1 MFRVTRN
8 LAGYSRKP
16 WLLPQALPLKGEGA
30 SSPKSGSLFSCLR
43 YVCRKLRLWRE
54 TTKSIVIMNRERKKG
69 GRHPK
74 LEKKT
79 HHVMLRFNDEEW
91 LRFLAMYEQTEVKA
105 KAVFAKARI
114 FGGEFRVFRED
125 RTLVEYYAKLSSFH
139 AQYRMI
145 GNNYNQTV
153 KELRCH
159 FSEKKAMALL
169 YRLERCTKELAALT
183 RQIVE
188 LTKDFEERWL
198 QKSV

>member
-1 MFRVTRN
+1 
-8 LAGYSRKP
+8 
-16 WLLPQALPLKGEGA
+16 
-30 SSPKSGSLFSCLR
+30 
-43 YVCRKLRLWRE
+43 
-54 TTKSIVIMNRERKKG
+54 MNRERKKG

-114 FGGEFRVFRED
+114 FGGVFRVFRED

-169 YRLERCTKELAALT
+169 YRLEQCTKELAALT

-188 LTKDFEERWL
+188 LTKDFEERWS

>member
-1 MFRVTRN
+1 
-8 LAGYSRKP
+8 
-16 WLLPQALPLKGEGA
+16 
-30 SSPKSGSLFSCLR
+30 
-43 YVCRKLRLWRE
+43 
-54 TTKSIVIMNRERKKG
+54 MNGERKKG

-74 LEKKT
+74 LGKKT
-79 HHVMLRFNDEEW
+79 HQVMLRFSDEEW
-91 LRFLAMYEQTEVKA
+91 MRFLAMYEQTEVRA

-114 FGGEFRVFRED
+114 FGEEFHVFWED

-169 YRLERCTKELAALT
+169 YRLERRTEELAALT
-183 RQIVE
+183 RRIVE
-188 LTKDFEERWL
+188 LTKDFEGRWS

>member
-1 MFRVTRN
+1 
-8 LAGYSRKP
+8 
-16 WLLPQALPLKGEGA
+16 
-30 SSPKSGSLFSCLR
+30 
-43 YVCRKLRLWRE
+43 
-54 TTKSIVIMNRERKKG
+54 MNRERKKG

-79 HHVMLRFNDEEW
+79 HHVMLRFNDEEWLRFLAMYEQTEEW

-169 YRLERCTKELAALT
+169 YRLEQCTKELAALT

>member
-1 MFRVTRN
+1 
-8 LAGYSRKP
+8 
-16 WLLPQALPLKGEGA
+16 
-30 SSPKSGSLFSCLR
+30 
-43 YVCRKLRLWRE
+43 
-54 TTKSIVIMNRERKKG
+54 MNRERKKG

-125 RTLVEYYAKLSSFH
+125 RTLVEYYTKLSSFH

-169 YRLERCTKELAALT
+169 YRLEQCHEGTGGIDPPNRGTDKGVRGTMVAKT
-183 RQIVE
+183 V
-188 LTKDFEERWL
+188 
-198 QKSV
+198 

>member
-1 MFRVTRN
+1 M
-8 LAGYSRKP
+8 
-16 WLLPQALPLKGEGA
+16 
-30 SSPKSGSLFSCLR
+30 
-43 YVCRKLRLWRE
+43 
-54 TTKSIVIMNRERKKG
+54 
-69 GRHPK
+69 
-74 LEKKT
+74 
-79 HHVMLRFNDEEW
+79 
-91 LRFLAMYEQTEVKA
+91 
-105 KAVFAKARI
+105 FAKARI

-145 GNNYNQTV
+145 GNNYNQAV

-188 LTKDFEERWL
+188 GED
-198 QKSV
+198 

>member
-1 MFRVTRN
+1 MGFLSEV
-8 LAGYSRKP
+8 GKP
-16 WLLPQALPLKGEGA
+16 V
-30 SSPKSGSLFSCLR
+30 SYLR

-79 HHVMLRFNDEEW
+79 HHVMLRFSDEEW
-91 LRFLAMYEQTEVKA
+91 LKFLAMYEQTEVRA

-114 FGGEFRVFRED
+114 FGEEFRVFRED

-169 YRLERCTKELAALT
+169 YRLEQCTKELAALT
-183 RQIVE
+183 RRIVE
-188 LTKDFEERWL
+188 LTKEFEERWS

>member
-1 MFRVTRN
+1 
-8 LAGYSRKP
+8 
-16 WLLPQALPLKGEGA
+16 
-30 SSPKSGSLFSCLR
+30 
-43 YVCRKLRLWRE
+43 
-54 TTKSIVIMNRERKKG
+54 MNRERKKG

-169 YRLERCTKELAALT
+169 YKLEGQT
-183 RQIVE
+183 VE
-188 LTKDFEERWL
+188 LVKLSPTKFFQICNNFLRRAHIRL
-198 QKSV
+198 RYNLHKRYTASVVIYQ

>member
-1 MFRVTRN
+1 
-8 LAGYSRKP
+8 
-16 WLLPQALPLKGEGA
+16 
-30 SSPKSGSLFSCLR
+30 
-43 YVCRKLRLWRE
+43 
-54 TTKSIVIMNRERKKG
+54 MNRERKKG

-125 RTLVEYYAKLSSFH
+125 RTLVEYYTKGAFIPCAVPH
-139 AQYRMI
+139 DRQQMH
-145 GNNYNQTV
+145 NQTV

-169 YRLERCTKELAALT
+169 YRLEQCTKELAALT

-188 LTKDFEERWL
+188 LTKEFEERWS

>member
-1 MFRVTRN
+1 
-8 LAGYSRKP
+8 
-16 WLLPQALPLKGEGA
+16 
-30 SSPKSGSLFSCLR
+30 
-43 YVCRKLRLWRE
+43 
-54 TTKSIVIMNRERKKG
+54 MNRERKKG

-145 GNNYNQTV
+145 GNNYNIDFRS
-153 KELRCH
+153 KLLSIK
-159 FSEKKAMALL
+159 FS
-169 YRLERCTKELAALT
+169 R
-183 RQIVE
+183 
-188 LTKDFEERWL
+188 F
-198 QKSV
+198 KSIFKS

>member
-1 MFRVTRN
+1 
-8 LAGYSRKP
+8 
-16 WLLPQALPLKGEGA
+16 
-30 SSPKSGSLFSCLR
+30 
-43 YVCRKLRLWRE
+43 
-54 TTKSIVIMNRERKKG
+54 MNRERKKG

-105 KAVFAKARI
+105 KGVLPNARI
-114 FGGEFRVFRED
+114 CGRGFRWCRAD
-125 RTLVEYYAKLSSFH
+125 RTLVGYYAKLSSFH
-139 AQYRMI
+139 AKSRMI
-145 GNNYNQTV
+145 GNNSNQAV
-153 KELRCH
+153 KVLLCH
-159 FSEKKAMALL
+159 FAEKKAMALL

-188 LTKDFEERWL
+188 LTKEFEERWS

>member
-1 MFRVTRN
+1 
-8 LAGYSRKP
+8 
-16 WLLPQALPLKGEGA
+16 
-30 SSPKSGSLFSCLR
+30 
-43 YVCRKLRLWRE
+43 
-54 TTKSIVIMNRERKKG
+54 MNRERKKG

-159 FSEKKAMALL
+159 FSEK
-169 YRLERCTKELAALT
+169 R
-183 RQIVE
+183 
-188 LTKDFEERWL
+188 RWHC
-198 QKSV
+198 STGWSNARRNWRH

>member
-1 MFRVTRN
+1 
-8 LAGYSRKP
+8 
-16 WLLPQALPLKGEGA
+16 
-30 SSPKSGSLFSCLR
+30 
-43 YVCRKLRLWRE
+43 
-54 TTKSIVIMNRERKKG
+54 MNRERKKG

-114 FGGEFRVFRED
+114 FGGEFR
-125 RTLVEYYAKLSSFH
+125 FH

-145 GNNYNQTV
+145 GNNYNQAV

-188 LTKDFEERWL
+188 LTKEFEERWS

>member
-1 MFRVTRN
+1 
-8 LAGYSRKP
+8 
-16 WLLPQALPLKGEGA
+16 
-30 SSPKSGSLFSCLR
+30 
-43 YVCRKLRLWRE
+43 
-54 TTKSIVIMNRERKKG
+54 MNRERKKG
-69 GRHPK
+69 GRRPK

-169 YRLERCTKELAALT
+169 YRLEQCTKELAALT

-188 LTKDFEERWL
+188 LTKEFEEQWS